1 MCVISPR
8 PVSNA
13 DRSAVQVR
21 SCDGEHQSHLELAGD
36 WYVRARYFLN
46 LCALAFPS
54 ALAFA
59 PGPLGLLLLLLLL
72 SLLVL

>member
-1 MCVISPR
+1 MESISRISSLLETGMCGPATS
-8 PVSNA
+8 
-13 DRSAVQVR
+13 
-21 SCDGEHQSHLELAGD
+21 
-36 WYVRARYFLN
+36 YFLN

-54 ALAFA
+54 AFA